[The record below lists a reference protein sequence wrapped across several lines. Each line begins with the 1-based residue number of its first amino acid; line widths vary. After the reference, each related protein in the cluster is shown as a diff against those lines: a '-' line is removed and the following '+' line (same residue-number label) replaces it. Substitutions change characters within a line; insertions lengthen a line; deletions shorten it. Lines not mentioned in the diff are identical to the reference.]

1 MGNAYKRIRASAALV
16 ALYAGWHLTGGLH
29 GAVFRIHVPP
39 PAAAVTTATAIAS
52 QCAALTAS
60 TASPSAAPPS
70 PATAAPQLCVSVD
83 AVQVTVARGKTA
95 TWTIQVSDQGAP
107 AAAVTVTIAVS
118 PAGRTPAFTGSC
130 PSGGGTGTCTVGDLG
145 TAVTPSSYQLQAQ
158 ITVPGEMTAGTL
170 SLTATADTSPPM
182 TTAPVAGQAITVTG
196 AVPAAKPSH
205 TPSPAPT
212 THTSAKPPPQPAAT
226 PAAQRSPLPVIQFTP
241 APATGT
247 LPTANAAATTVPPGS
262 ISTVLPQ
269 ITPAIAAPVPAAVI
283 TSSPA
288 ANVVP
293 IGGSPISTAIGGS
306 PAPTAGSGSLSISIG
321 MSAQTAQV
329 LGYILLTLVITLIA
343 SKFVTSYFTRTR
355 QPRQDPPKPTPS
367 RHHMKL
373 PRLALAAL
381 PHPHL
386 PRLHLPHR
394 PRSTRADRA
403 AIRQQNWQHHL
414 ESQKNATA
422 AATTPVPAPE
432 ASDQSG

>member
-1 MGNAYKRIRASAALV
+1 
-16 ALYAGWHLTGGLH
+16 
-29 GAVFRIHVPP
+29 VPP

-60 TASPSAAPPS
+60 TASPSAAPPASPS

-118 PAGRTPAFTGSC
+118 PAGLTPAFTGSC

-212 THTSAKPPPQPAAT
+212 THTSAEPPPQPAVT
-226 PAAQRSPLPVIQFTP
+226 PAAQRSPLPAIQFTP
-241 APATGT
+241 APAVGT

-269 ITPAIAAPVPAAVI
+269 ITPAVAAPAPAAVI

-288 ANVVP
+288 ANVAP
-293 IGGSPISTAIGGS
+293 IGGSPISTAIGDS

-329 LGYILLTLVITLIA
+329 LGYILLALIITLLT
-343 SKFVTSYFTRTR
+343 SKFVTSYITRTR
-355 QPRQDPPKPTPS
+355 QPRQNEPEVSHAPS
-367 RHHMKL
+367 RRHLKV
-373 PRLALAAL
+373 PRLR
-381 PHPHL
+381 L

-394 PRSTRADRA
+394 PRSSRAERT

-414 ESQKNATA
+414 ESQKDATA
-422 AATTPVPAPE
+422 AAIPPVPATE
-432 ASDQSG
+432 ANHHSG